1 MENRFYGK
9 DVVAIKEFT
18 RDDLEL
24 LFHEADRLRA
34 MDRAD
39 RASICKGKI
48 LCSLFFEPST
58 RTRLS
63 FEAAMLSLGG
73 SNIGFASPRVSS
85 VEKGESLMDTVRV
98 VDGYADVI
106 VIRHRLDG
114 AARLAAEVASK
125 PVINAGS
132 GSEEHPTQAMLDLYT
147 IKKEKGRIDG
157 LSIGI
162 VGDLKFSRT
171 VYSLLYALAMY
182 DVDIHLIAPEML
194 SIRHEYLYGIKMK
207 INEHRMLDDVIGM
220 LDVIYVTRI
229 QKERFPDKQE
239 YEKVKHSY
247 IIDSRLLARAK
258 SDAIILHPLPRVDEV
273 AYEVD
278 NDARARYF
286 KQAEYGKDLR
296 AALLA
301 LILNDTLKI

>member
-1 MENRFYGK
+1 MENKFYAR
-9 DVVAIKEFT
+9 DVISTRDFT

-24 LFHEADRLRA
+24 LFYTTDKIRK
-34 MDRAD
+34 MQD

-63 FEAAMLSLGG
+63 FESAMISLGG

-85 VEKGESLMDTVRV
+85 IEKGESMIDTIRV
-98 VDGYADVI
+98 VDNYADVI

-132 GSEEHPTQAMLDLYT
+132 GSEEHPTQAMLDVYT
-147 IKKEKGRIDG
+147 ILKEKGRVDG

-162 VGDLKFSRT
+162 VGDLKYSRT
-171 VYSLLYALAMY
+171 VYSLLYALALY
-182 DVDIHLIAPEML
+182 DVDIHLIAPEL
-194 SIRHEYLYGIKMK
+194 LKIRHESLHGINIK
-207 INEHRMLDDVIGM
+207 IREHYMLDDIISR

-229 QKERFPDKQE
+229 QKERFPDKHE
-239 YEKVKHSY
+239 YERVKQSY
-247 IIDSRLLARAK
+247 LIDRRLLDKAK
-258 SDAIILHPLPRVDEV
+258 RDTIILHPLPRVDEV
-273 AYEVD
+273 TYDVD
-278 NDARARYF
+278 DDPRARYF
-286 KQAEYGKDLR
+286 KQASYGKDVR

-301 LILNDTLKI
+301 LILNDKIPL

>member
-1 MENRFYGK
+1 MENKFYAR
-9 DVVAIKEFT
+9 DVISIRDFT

-24 LFHEADRLRA
+24 LFYTTDKIRE
-34 MDRAD
+34 MQD

-63 FEAAMLSLGG
+63 FESAMISLGG

-85 VEKGESLMDTVRV
+85 IEKGESMIDTIRV
-98 VDGYADVI
+98 VDNYADVI

-132 GSEEHPTQAMLDLYT
+132 GSEEHPTQAMLDVYT
-147 IKKEKGRIDG
+147 ILKEKGRVDG

-162 VGDLKFSRT
+162 VGDLKYSRT
-171 VYSLLYALAMY
+171 VYSLLYALALY
-182 DVDIHLIAPEML
+182 DVDIHLIAPEL
-194 SIRHEYLYGIKMK
+194 LKIRHESLHGINIK
-207 INEHRMLDDVIGM
+207 IREHYMLDDIISR

-229 QKERFPDKQE
+229 QKERFPDKHE
-239 YEKVKHSY
+239 YERVKQSY
-247 IIDSRLLARAK
+247 LIDRRLLDKAK
-258 SDAIILHPLPRVDEV
+258 RDAIILHPLPRVDEV
-273 AYEVD
+273 TYDVD
-278 NDARARYF
+278 DDPRARYF
-286 KQAEYGKDLR
+286 KQASYGKDVR

-301 LILNDTLKI
+301 LILNDKIPL

>member
-1 MENRFYGK
+1 MENTFYAR
-9 DVVAIKEFT
+9 DVISTRDFT

-24 LFHEADRLRA
+24 LFYTTDKIRE
-34 MDRAD
+34 MQD

-63 FEAAMLSLGG
+63 FESAMISLGG
-73 SNIGFASPRVSS
+73 SSIGFASPKVSS
-85 VEKGESLMDTVRV
+85 MEKGESMIDTIRV
-98 VDGYADVI
+98 VDNYADVI

-132 GSEEHPTQAMLDLYT
+132 GSEEHPTQAMLDVYT
-147 IKKEKGRIDG
+147 ILKEKGRVDG

-162 VGDLKFSRT
+162 VGDLKYSRT
-171 VYSLLYALAMY
+171 VYSLLYALALY
-182 DVDIHLIAPEML
+182 DVDIHLIAPEL
-194 SIRHEYLYGIKMK
+194 LKIRHESLHGINIK
-207 INEHRMLDDVIGM
+207 IREHYMLDDIISR

-239 YEKVKHSY
+239 YEKVKQSY
-247 IIDSRLLARAK
+247 LIDRRLLEKAK
-258 SDAIILHPLPRVDEV
+258 RDAIILHPLPRVDEV
-273 AYEVD
+273 TYDVD
-278 NDARARYF
+278 DDPRARYF
-286 KQAEYGKDLR
+286 KQASYGKDVR

-301 LILNDTLKI
+301 LILNDKIPL

>member
-1 MENRFYGK
+1 MENTFYAR
-9 DVVAIKEFT
+9 DVISTRDFT

-24 LFHEADRLRA
+24 LFYTTDKIRE
-34 MDRAD
+34 MQD

-63 FEAAMLSLGG
+63 FESAMISLGG

-85 VEKGESLMDTVRV
+85 MEKGESMIDTIRV
-98 VDGYADVI
+98 VDNYADVI

-132 GSEEHPTQAMLDLYT
+132 GSEEHPTQAMLDVYT
-147 IKKEKGRIDG
+147 ILKEKGRVDG

-162 VGDLKFSRT
+162 VGDLKYSRT
-171 VYSLLYALAMY
+171 VYSLLYALALY
-182 DVDIHLIAPEML
+182 DVDIHLIAPEL
-194 SIRHEYLYGIKMK
+194 LKIRHESLHGINIK
-207 INEHRMLDDVIGM
+207 IREHYMLDDIISR

-239 YEKVKHSY
+239 YEKVKQSY
-247 IIDSRLLARAK
+247 LIDRRLLEKAK
-258 SDAIILHPLPRVDEV
+258 RDAIILHPLPRVDEV
-273 AYEVD
+273 TYDVD
-278 NDARARYF
+278 DDPRARYF
-286 KQAEYGKDLR
+286 KQSSYGKDVR

-301 LILNDTLKI
+301 LILNDKIPL

>member
-1 MENRFYGK
+1 MENKFYAR
-9 DVVAIKEFT
+9 DVISIRDFT

-24 LFHEADRLRA
+24 LFYTTDKIRE
-34 MDRAD
+34 MQD

-63 FEAAMLSLGG
+63 FESAMISLGG

-85 VEKGESLMDTVRV
+85 IEKGESMIDTIRV
-98 VDGYADVI
+98 VDNYADVI

-132 GSEEHPTQAMLDLYT
+132 GSEEHPTQAMLDVYT
-147 IKKEKGRIDG
+147 ILKEKGRVDG

-162 VGDLKFSRT
+162 VGDLKYSRT
-171 VYSLLYALAMY
+171 VYSLLYALALY
-182 DVDIHLIAPEML
+182 DVDIHLIAPEL
-194 SIRHEYLYGIKMK
+194 LKIRHESLHGINIK
-207 INEHRMLDDVIGM
+207 IREHYMLDDIISR

-229 QKERFPDKQE
+229 QKERFPDKHE
-239 YEKVKHSY
+239 YERVKQSY
-247 IIDSRLLARAK
+247 LIDRRLLDKAK
-258 SDAIILHPLPRVDEV
+258 RDTIILHPLPRVDEV
-273 AYEVD
+273 TYDVD
-278 NDARARYF
+278 DDPRARYF
-286 KQAEYGKDLR
+286 KQASYGKDVR

-301 LILNDTLKI
+301 LILNDKIPL

>member
-1 MENRFYGK
+1 MENTFYAR
-9 DVVAIKEFT
+9 DIISTRDFT

-24 LFHEADRLRA
+24 LFYTTDKVRN
-34 MDRAD
+34 MPD

-63 FEAAMLSLGG
+63 FESAMISLGG

-85 VEKGESLMDTVRV
+85 IEKGESMIDTIRV
-98 VDGYADVI
+98 VDNYADVI

-114 AARLAAEVASK
+114 AARLAAELASK

-132 GSEEHPTQAMLDLYT
+132 GSEEHPTQAMLDIYT
-147 IKKEKGRIDG
+147 ILKEKGRVDG

-162 VGDLKFSRT
+162 VGDLKYSRT
-171 VYSLLYALAMY
+171 VYSLLYALALY
-182 DVDIHLIAPEML
+182 DVDIHLIAPEL
-194 SIRHEYLYGIKMK
+194 LKIRHESLHGINIK
-207 INEHRMLDDVIGM
+207 ISEHYMLDDIISR

-239 YEKVKHSY
+239 YERVKQSY
-247 IIDSRLLARAK
+247 IIDRRLLDKAK
-258 SDAIILHPLPRVDEV
+258 SDAIILHPLPRVDEIT
-273 AYEVD
+273 YDVD
-278 NDARARYF
+278 DDPRARYF
-286 KQAEYGKDLR
+286 KQASYGKDVR

-301 LILNDTLKI
+301 LILNDKIPL

>member
-1 MENRFYGK
+1 MENTFYAR
-9 DVVAIKEFT
+9 DVISTRDFT

-24 LFHEADRLRA
+24 LFYTTDKIREMQDI
-34 MDRAD
+34 
-39 RASICKGKI
+39 ASICKGKI

-63 FEAAMLSLGG
+63 FESAMISLGG

-85 VEKGESLMDTVRV
+85 IEKGESMIDTIRV
-98 VDGYADVI
+98 VDNYADVI

-132 GSEEHPTQAMLDLYT
+132 GSEEHPTQAMLDVYT
-147 IKKEKGRIDG
+147 ILKEKGRIDG

-162 VGDLKFSRT
+162 VGDLKYSRT
-171 VYSLLYALAMY
+171 VYSLLYALALY
-182 DVDIHLIAPEML
+182 DVDIHLIAPEL
-194 SIRHEYLYGIKMK
+194 LKIRHESLHGINIK
-207 INEHRMLDDVIGM
+207 IREHYMLDDIISR

-239 YEKVKHSY
+239 YERVKQSY
-247 IIDSRLLARAK
+247 LIDRRLLEKAK
-258 SDAIILHPLPRVDEV
+258 RDAIILHPLPRVDEV
-273 AYEVD
+273 TYDVD
-278 NDARARYF
+278 DDPRARYF
-286 KQAEYGKDLR
+286 KQASYGKDVR

-301 LILNDTLKI
+301 LILNDKIPL

>member
-1 MENRFYGK
+1 MENTFYAR
-9 DVVAIKEFT
+9 DVISTRDFT

-24 LFHEADRLRA
+24 LFYTTDKIRN
-34 MDRAD
+34 MQD

-63 FEAAMLSLGG
+63 FESAMISLGG

-85 VEKGESLMDTVRV
+85 IEKGESMIDTIRV
-98 VDGYADVI
+98 VDNYADVI

-132 GSEEHPTQAMLDLYT
+132 GSEEHPTQAMLDVYT
-147 IKKEKGRIDG
+147 ILKEKGRVDG

-162 VGDLKFSRT
+162 VGDLKYSRT
-171 VYSLLYALAMY
+171 VYSLLYALALY
-182 DVDIHLIAPEML
+182 DVDIHLIAPEL
-194 SIRHEYLYGIKMK
+194 LKIRHESLHGINIK
-207 INEHRMLDDVIGM
+207 IREHYMLDDIISR

-239 YEKVKHSY
+239 YERVKQSY
-247 IIDSRLLARAK
+247 LIDRRLLEKAK
-258 SDAIILHPLPRVDEV
+258 RDAIILHPLPRVDEV
-273 AYEVD
+273 TYDVD
-278 NDARARYF
+278 DDPRARYF
-286 KQAEYGKDLR
+286 KQASYGKDVR

-301 LILNDTLKI
+301 LILNDKIPL